1 MKKQTGLQYLET
13 IFRYLAST
21 LDGFTTEEIKEI
33 FQQALSEKEGDY
45 IMTLAEKLKEEG
57 KIEGKIEGKVE
68 GLHDTIELGITL
80 KFPNHLDDVMNRVKD
95 IHDLNMLTEIKES
108 IKTAENISQILS
120 LVK

>member
-1 MKKQTGLQYLET
+1 MTKQTGLQYLET

-21 LDGFTTEEIKEI
+21 LDGFTTEEIKNI
-33 FQQALSEKEGDY
+33 FVQALSEKEGDY

-57 KIEGKIEGKVE
+57 KIEGKVE

-80 KFPNHLDDVMNRVKD
+80 KFPDHLDDVMNRVKG
-95 IHDLNMLTEIKES
+95 IHDLNVLTEIKES

-120 LVK
+120 LIK